1 MRASGIIMHI
11 SSLPS
16 PYGIGTLGKE
26 ARRFADFLA
35 SAGQKYWQLLPMNPT
50 GFGDSPYQALS
61 TFAGN
66 HYFID
71 LDTLVAEGLLH
82 EDELDQSWGSD
93 PGRVDFERL
102 YNQRL
107 AVLRLAY
114 ERFIRTPNRDF
125 VRFVTGESDWIRDY
139 ALFMALKEQNG
150 TEWRNW
156 QGSIR
161 YHIPEALKQASNGL
175 RYEITFHYFLQYE
188 FFRQWQRLRDYCA
201 EKGIRLIGDVPIY
214 VPLDSA
220 DVWANSRLF
229 QLDDE
234 GTPTAV
240 AGCPADQFNED
251 GQLWGNPLYDWET
264 LREEGYDWW
273 LKRLRAAARMY
284 DVVRLD
290 HFRGFESYW
299 AVPYG
304 APNAREGEWRDGPGL
319 DFIHTLNVELPEL
332 EFIAEDLGFL
342 TPEVIALREQ
352 SGFPGMKVLEFAFD
366 PEEPS
371 EYLPHNYEKECV
383 CYTGTHDNAPILQWF
398 NELPRAQRIFARYY
412 LGLNDDEGTAWGII
426 RGGMGS
432 VAMLFMAQMQD
443 YLPTAFGARMNE
455 PGTVND
461 LNWRWR
467 VTPSALRPELA
478 RRIREMTALYGR
490 LNEDAQPKAEEAPE
504 PEAPAEKINV
514 PERIAAIFE
523 QADEPV
529 PAPPE
534 ESLE

>member
-35 SAGQKYWQLLPMNPT
+35 AAGQKYWQLLPMNPT

-71 LDTLVAEGLLH
+71 LDTLVDEGLLH
-82 EDELDQSWGSD
+82 ADELEGSWGSD
-93 PGRVDFERL
+93 PGRVDYERL
-102 YNQRL
+102 YHQRL
-107 AVLRLAY
+107 PVLRLAY

-139 ALFMALKEQNG
+139 ALFMALKDQSG
-150 TEWRNW
+150 TEWTKW
-156 QGSIR
+156 EGEIR
-161 YHIPEALKQASNGL
+161 LHTPEALKQASGGL

-220 DVWANSRLF
+220 DVWANPRLF
-229 QLDDE
+229 QLDE
-234 GTPTAV
+234 AGVPTAV

-251 GQLWGNPLYDWET
+251 GQLWGNPLYDWDA
-264 LREEGYDWW
+264 LRAEGYEWW
-273 LKRLRAAARMY
+273 LRRLRAAARMY

-304 APNAREGEWRDGPGL
+304 APNAREGEWREGPGL

-342 TPEVIALREQ
+342 TPEVVALREQ
-352 SGFPGMKVLEFAFD
+352 SGFPGMKLLAFAFD
-366 PEEPS
+366 PAEPS
-371 EYLPHNYEKECV
+371 
-383 CYTGTHDNAPILQWF
+383 
-398 NELPRAQRIFARYY
+398 
-412 LGLNDDEGTAWGII
+412 
-426 RGGMGS
+426 
-432 VAMLFMAQMQD
+432 
-443 YLPTAFGARMNE
+443 
-455 PGTVND
+455 
-461 LNWRWR
+461 
-467 VTPSALRPELA
+467 
-478 RRIREMTALYGR
+478 
-490 LNEDAQPKAEEAPE
+490 
-504 PEAPAEKINV
+504 
-514 PERIAAIFE
+514 
-523 QADEPV
+523 
-529 PAPPE
+529 
-534 ESLE
+534 